1 MEQSQ
6 PAEPHSS
13 LHQETD
19 FVSADVGD
27 EVTLHCSY
35 EGEAARLYWYKQ
47 TLGQKPRLIST
58 YYRYEGNGIFYNE
71 FKSNPRF
78 TLVTGISK
86 NHLKITDLRVSDS
99 ATYYCATSFTF
110 ILEFTKETYLNV
122 KGSSLDIQTFV
133 LQSLSETIQPGG
145 SVTLN
150 CTVRTGT
157 CDEDHKVYWFKDSED
172 SHPGLIYTHGG
183 RNDECKKKSEAQ
195 AHTCVYS
202 LPMKNL
208 NVSHVGSYYCAV
220 ALCGRLL
227 FGNGTKL
234 NVEVDEADTLLL
246 LYFWRGVSAF
256 TSVLSVLLASLMCM
270 MRKKNSSTYTD
281 YPAKNS
287 PFFKANGDQEGGYL
301 YFKPLRDMKMNRSE
315 MQMDNTWTLMAGG
328 GQEDLNLSHYGTLLD
343 RANHVLQCDVM
354 NQ

>member
-1 MEQSQ
+1 MQWKKCVCVVLYLVSAQ
-6 PAEPHSS
+6 PAEPLSS

-27 EVTLHCSY
+27 EETLHCSY

-133 LQSLSETIQPGG
+133 LQSLSETIQPGD
-145 SVTLN
+145 SVTLKSALGPVMK
-150 CTVRTGT
+150 TTRFTGSKT
-157 CDEDHKVYWFKDSED
+157 
-172 SHPGLIYTHGG
+172 L
-183 RNDECKKKSEAQ
+183 
-195 AHTCVYS
+195 
-202 LPMKNL
+202 KNL
-208 NVSHVGSYYCAV
+208 IQDSFTPMAAGMISVRGKPTKEHTPVSLTWQWKAWMCLMLGSTTALSPHVDTYCSEEEPRWCLEV
-220 ALCGRLL
+220 SSSIEPISVTVILL
-227 FGNGTKL
+227 SIWKENLKYR
-234 NVEVDEADTLLL
+234 EVCAQNSWLFTDEAKSLVLVYVLSGALT
-246 LYFWRGVSAF
+246 F
-256 TSVLSVLLASLMCM
+256 TSTLVVLLAFLLYKMSK
-270 MRKKNSSTYTD
+270 RNHFKSGTGKKCCIWQFLFTD
-281 YPAKNS
+281 
-287 PFFKANGDQEGGYL
+287 
-301 YFKPLRDMKMNRSE
+301 
-315 MQMDNTWTLMAGG
+315 
-328 GQEDLNLSHYGTLLD
+328 LD
-343 RANHVLQCDVM
+343 F
-354 NQ
+354 

>member
-1 MEQSQ
+1 KMSSWKFQQ
-6 PAEPHSS
+6 RCQWDHS
-13 LHQETD
+13 HQLSSVRQDRVFISTN
-19 FVSADVGD
+19 VG
-27 EVTLHCSY
+27 ESVTLQCFY
-35 EGEAARLYWYKQ
+35 EGEVVARLYWYKQ

-234 NVEVDEADTLLL
+234 NVEDEADTLLL

-270 MRKKNSSTYTD
+270 MRKKNSSTYT
-281 YPAKNS
+281 
-287 PFFKANGDQEGGYL
+287 EGGYL

-315 MQMDNTWTLMAGG
+315 MQMDNTWSKCVYSSVK
-328 GQEDLNLSHYGTLLD
+328 Q
-343 RANHVLQCDVM
+343 
-354 NQ
+354 

>member
-1 MEQSQ
+1 MCVVLYLVSAQ

-133 LQSLSETIQPGG
+133 LQSLSETIQPGD

-157 CDEDHKVYWFKDSED
+157 CDEDHKVYWFKDSEE

-183 RNDECKKKSEAQ
+183 RNDQCERKANKRT
-195 AHTCVYS
+195 HTCVS
-202 LPMKNL
+202 NLTMESL
-208 NVSHVGSYYCAV
+208 NVSHAGIYYCAV
-220 ALCGRLL
+220 ASCGHIL
-227 FGNGTKL
+227 FGGGTML
-234 NVEVDEADTLLL
+234 V
-246 LYFWRGVSAF
+246 F
-256 TSVLSVLLASLMCM
+256 
-270 MRKKNSSTYTD
+270 
-281 YPAKNS
+281 
-287 PFFKANGDQEGGYL
+287 GG
-301 YFKPLRDMKMNRSE
+301 K
-315 MQMDNTWTLMAGG
+315 
-328 GQEDLNLSHYGTLLD
+328 
-343 RANHVLQCDVM
+343 
-354 NQ
+354 

>member
-1 MEQSQ
+1 MTHLIFVVYLIRVCVGITAQA
-6 PAEPHSS
+6 AELHSS
-13 LHQETD
+13 LHQDTD

-99 ATYYCATSFTF
+99 AIYYCATSFTF

-133 LQSLSETIQPGG
+133 LQSVSETIQPGG

-150 CTVRTGT
+150 CTVHTGT
-157 CDEDHKVYWFKDSED
+157 CDEDHKVYWFKDSEE

-183 RNDECKKKSEAQ
+183 RNDQCKKKSQTQ

-220 ALCGRLL
+220 ALCGCLL

-234 NVEVDEADTLLL
+234 NVEDEGDTLLL

-256 TSVLSVLLASLMCM
+256 TSILSVLLASLMCM
-270 MRKKNSSTYTD
+270 MSKKNSCTYTD
-281 YPAKNS
+281 YPTKNS

-315 MQMDNTWTLMAGG
+315 MQMDNTWSKCVYSGVK
-328 GQEDLNLSHYGTLLD
+328 Q
-343 RANHVLQCDVM
+343 
-354 NQ
+354 

>member
-1 MEQSQ
+1 MASAQFVFYLTCLFLGEMAHTNDLKFSL
-6 PAEPHSS
+6 S
-13 LHQETD
+13 LHQERH
-19 FVSADVGD
+19 FVSANTGD
-27 EVTLHCSY
+27 DVTLRCFY

-234 NVEVDEADTLLL
+234 NVE
-246 LYFWRGVSAF
+246 G
-256 TSVLSVLLASLMCM
+256 
-270 MRKKNSSTYTD
+270 K
-281 YPAKNS
+281 
-287 PFFKANGDQEGGYL
+287 
-301 YFKPLRDMKMNRSE
+301 
-315 MQMDNTWTLMAGG
+315 
-328 GQEDLNLSHYGTLLD
+328 
-343 RANHVLQCDVM
+343 
-354 NQ
+354 